1 MYSDWGL
8 VAWWTNISAFAN
20 LFWFHNYF
28 KLGPDAGDSVFERYN
43 DSQIFSY
50 VVQAC
55 LTVWSAYKNKLHPI
69 SKTANFL
76 SVVTGLTI
84 NLLIYRQKSGA
95 DATDS
100 ALL

>member
-1 MYSDWGL
+1 MIYEDEFKLETESESGMYSDWGL

-50 VVQAC
+50 VV
-55 LTVWSAYKNKLHPI
+55 
-69 SKTANFL
+69 
-76 SVVTGLTI
+76 
-84 NLLIYRQKSGA
+84 
-95 DATDS
+95 
-100 ALL
+100 